1 MSEPDEEERSALDEA
16 LDLFVYAPVGLAITA
31 AEELPKMVERGREA
45 MEAQM
50 GTARVLGRVA
60 VNQGRVEIARLISQW
75 NDLGSVLRSGAI
87 SPRPARSAN
96 RSSREDEGPAPLHE
110 AAPAPREPARR
121 MPAAPDGLGIPGY
134 ESLAATQVVSRLA
147 GLTPVQLE
155 AVKAYESST
164 RARRT
169 ILGRIAQ
176 LQSGKGS

>member
-1 MSEPDEEERSALDEA
+1 MDEA

-45 MEAQM
+45 VEAQM
-50 GTARVLGRVA
+50 GTAKVLGRVA
-60 VNQGRVEIARLISQW
+60 VNQGRVEISRLISQW
-75 NDLGSVLRSGAI
+75 NDLGAVLRSGAM
-87 SPRPARSAN
+87 SPRPARQP
-96 RSSREDEGPAPLHE
+96 SRPSEKDGPAPLHE
-110 AAPAPREPARR
+110 AAPARPQPAQR
-121 MPAAPDGLGIPGY
+121 MPAAPEGLGIPGY

-147 GLTPVQLE
+147 GLTPDQLE